1 MMKPAACLLG
11 RPGHVE
17 VDPCRRI
24 GTGAIKSRYVTM
36 RPEVM
41 YAALRFI
48 KILQIFLRY
57 SHTGECNLE
66 KMTLYYSLCFLLL
79 RPVGLSLKA
88 NRLLRLG
95 PGGPKPFILHNS
107 IT

>member
-36 RPEVM
+36 RPEVV

-48 KILQIFLRY
+48 KMLQLFLRY
-57 SHTGECNLE
+57 SHTGECSFGKDDTVLFV
-66 KMTLYYSLCFLLL
+66 MF
-79 RPVGLSLKA
+79 
-88 NRLLRLG
+88 
-95 PGGPKPFILHNS
+95 PFIASCRLELECK
-107 IT
+107 